1 MRLRHLSLGAYA
13 RGVLSLSHTCARE
26 RPLNLSSSKSCE
38 IGKRNE
44 IIQMGAMAQVGI
56 TTAARS
62 VES

>member
-13 RGVLSLSHTCARE
+13 RGVLSLSHTCAQE

-44 IIQMGAMAQVGI
+44 IIQMGSHGTSWRHHSCSVG
-56 TTAARS
+56 
-62 VES
+62 